1 MYQTYTSALR
11 ESRGTMPVPKSLSE
25 IIGAITDATIA
36 IETIWRTKTYTSALR
51 KKPWDDAESRLEGVN
66 RQI

>member
-1 MYQTYTSALR
+1 
-11 ESRGTMPVPKSLSE
+11 MPIPKSLSE

-51 KKPWDDAESRLEGVN
+51 KKSHGAMPVPKSLSKNIGAITYASIP
-66 RQI
+66 Q